1 MSRIGRLPV
10 LLEKG
15 VKAQLAGDVLKV
27 EGPKG
32 KLELK
37 IPAGFTLEMSRLR
50 RSK

>member
-10 LLEKG
+10 ILEKG
-15 VKAQLAGDVLKV
+15 VKAQLAGDTFKA

-37 IPAGFTLEMSRLR
+37 IPARFVVVMIDSGSR
-50 RSK
+50 